1 MTLIQRALAGGGGG
15 GGGFTSSFAPPVAN
29 ARDTS
34 LATRLAKEADAVE
47 NQWLS
52 ERLRESRKEVQSL
65 HSKLN
70 ANVSQSSSLMQTLS
84 RTRSNLTIAQASLR
98 SLLALPSNNSQS
110 PHKVILYRKYTRPLT
125 LENL

>member
-15 GGGFTSSFAPPVAN
+15 GGGVTSSFAPPVAN
-29 ARDTS
+29 ARETS

-65 HSKLN
+65 NSKLN

-84 RTRSNLTIAQASLR
+84 RTRSNLTTAQASLR
-98 SLLALPSNNSQS
+98 SLLALPGNN
-110 PHKVILYRKYTRPLT
+110 PHKSGP
-125 LENL
+125 

>member
-15 GGGFTSSFAPPVAN
+15 GGGVTSSFAPPVAN

-34 LATRLAKEADAVE
+34 LAARLAKEADAVE

-65 HSKLN
+65 NSKLN
-70 ANVSQSSSLMQTLS
+70 ANVSKSSSLMQTLS
-84 RTRSNLTIAQASLR
+84 RTRSNLTIAQESLH
-98 SLLALPSNNSQS
+98 SLLALPGNNS
-110 PHKVILYRKYTRPLT
+110 HKSAPWWFYTGNILGI
-125 LENL
+125 